1 MKLKAA
7 ALGLLFLTVFVSVI
21 SATPQDQPNM
31 VAARADLN
39 IAKREL
45 MVAEH
50 NKGGHRAK
58 AIEYINAAI
67 VQINKGIAYSRRNN
81 HAQSTTIN
89 EIFASANVPDQPHM
103 RAALDS
109 LKSAKGKLENATA
122 DKGGHRV
129 KAIELINLAI
139 DEVNKGIA
147 AAS

>member
-1 MKLKAA
+1 MKFKAA
-7 ALGLLFLTVFVSVI
+7 ALGLLVFSVLVS
-21 SATPQDQPNM
+21 ALAQDQPNM

-45 MVAEH
+45 MVATH

-81 HAQSTTIN
+81 HAQITTSN
-89 EIFASANVPDQPHM
+89 ELFASPTAPDQPHM

-109 LKSAKGKLENATA
+109 LKSAKGKLENAA
-122 DKGGHRV
+122 NDKGGHRV
-129 KAIELINLAI
+129 KAIELIKLAI

-147 AAS
+147 VAS